1 MPIERVKK
9 SVTATANKIRRHWS
23 RDEAHRREQMADLM
37 QMQLL
42 TVLGFRPAPVPARVV
57 KR

>member
-1 MPIERVKK
+1 MPIHRVKK
-9 SVTATANKIRRHWS
+9 TMTATANRIRHHWS
-23 RDEAHRREQMADLM
+23 REEKHRREQMADLM

-42 TVLGFRPAPVPARVV
+42 TVLGFMPAPVV

>member
-23 RDEAHRREQMADLM
+23 RDEAHRREPMADLM

-42 TVLGFRPAPVPARVV
+42 TVLGFRPAPVPVV
-57 KR
+57 KRR

>member
-9 SVTATANKIRRHWS
+9 SVKRATNKVRRHWTRS
-23 RDEAHRREQMADLM
+23 EAHRRQAMAEVM
-37 QMQLL
+37 QAQLL
-42 TVLGFRPAPVPARVV
+42 TVLGFRPAPVPVV

>member
-9 SVTATANKIRRHWS
+9 SAKKATQRVRSHWTCS
-23 RDEAHRREQMADLM
+23 EAHRRQAMAEVM
-37 QMQLL
+37 QAQLL
-42 TVLGFRPAPVPARVV
+42 TVLGFQPAPVPVPV